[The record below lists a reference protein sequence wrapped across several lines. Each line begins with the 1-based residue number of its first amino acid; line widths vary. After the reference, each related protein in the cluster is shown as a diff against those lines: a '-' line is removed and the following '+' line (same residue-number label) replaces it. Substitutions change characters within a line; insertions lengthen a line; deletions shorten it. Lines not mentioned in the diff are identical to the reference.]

1 MKIITQSVLIAFIS
15 TLAFSS
21 AIGQVTTPCS
31 TDDANK
37 KMETLYPEEVRKAKE
52 QLEIE
57 TLEFAQRK
65 SVNSVIYTIPVV
77 FHILHTYGS
86 ENISDA
92 QVQDAITVLNRDYS
106 KQNADTANIVS
117 AFQGIAANVGIV
129 FKLAKLDPNGNCTNG
144 IDRIYSPLT
153 NVGSDDTKLNLWPR
167 NKYLN
172 IWVVKNIS
180 SGAAG
185 YSMYPS
191 SVQGPGGSQVDG
203 VMILSTYVGSIGTS
217 SASRSRS
224 LTHEVGHW
232 LNLAHCWG
240 SSNSPGAASNCST
253 DDNVSDTPN
262 TIGWTSC
269 NLNGASC
276 GSAIDNVQNYMEYS
290 YCSNMFTNGQKT
302 RMLAAL
308 TSNTASRSNLWS
320 SSNLIATG
328 VNTTTVCAP
337 VADFYTETPQVCVNS
352 NINFI
357 ENTNLAAAT
366 SWSWTFPGGTPAS
379 STAQFPTVQ
388 YATPGTYSVSLTV
401 TNANGSSSVTKNAY
415 VNVQPATADIS
426 SPNFSEGFESLVI
439 NAASNWTI
447 NNVDGGNAWGIT
459 SNAAYS
465 GSKSIKL
472 TNINS
477 TPGSIDEF
485 ITPSIDLTQFVNPKL
500 YYRIAY
506 ASLTGTAGVDYQS
519 NAMQILSSV
528 DCGKTWGNRRAYT
541 ENTMST
547 TADQDAAFTPTSQNQ
562 WRLDNINLAL
572 FATYSNIQ
580 FKFRFEAGE
589 GNNIYIDDINISGT
603 TELTEL
609 EALKNNFRIFPN
621 PAENDAV
628 VYFTTESNAQVNVK
642 VYDVLGK
649 EVYANNMGE
658 LNGGNHNLILN
669 KTILNASGVY
679 FVQLTVNDQVLSKK
693 FILK

>member
-1 MKIITQSVLIAFIS
+1 MKIITQSVLVALIS
-15 TLAFSS
+15 ALCFSS
-21 AIGQVTTPCS
+21 SIAQVTTPCS

-37 KMETLYPEEVRKAKE
+37 KMETLYPNEVRNAKE

-57 TLEFAQRK
+57 TSEFSQRK
-65 SVNSVIYTIPVV
+65 SVSSVIYTIPVV

-92 QVQDAITVLNRDYS
+92 QVEDAITVLNRDYN
-106 KQNADTANIVS
+106 KQNADTANIVA

-129 FKLAKLDPNGNCTNG
+129 FKLAKLDPQGNCTNG

-153 NVGSDDTKLNLWPR
+153 NIGDDDAKLNVWPR

-191 SVQGPGGSQVDG
+191 SVQGANGAQVDG
-203 VMILSTYVGSIGTS
+203 VMILSNYVGSIGTS
-217 SASRSRS
+217 NASHSRS

-240 SSNSPGAASNCST
+240 NSNSPGAASNCST

-276 GSAIDNVQNYMEYS
+276 GSALDNVQNYMEYS

-302 RMLAAL
+302 RLLAAL
-308 TSNTASRSNLWS
+308 NSSTASRSSLWS
-320 SSNLIATG
+320 NSNLTATG
-328 VNTTTVCAP
+328 VNTTVVCAP
-337 VADFYTETPQVCVNS
+337 AADFFTLTPQVCVNS
-352 NINFI
+352 SINFV
-357 ENTNLAAAT
+357 ENTNLAPAT
-366 SWSWTFPGGTPAS
+366 GWSWTFPGGTPAS
-379 STAQFPTVQ
+379 STDQFPSVQ

-401 TNANGSSSVTKNAY
+401 TNANGSSSVTKNSY
-415 VNVQPATADIS
+415 INVLPSTADITVPS
-426 SPNFSEGFESLVI
+426 FVEGFENLTI
-439 NAASNWTI
+439 NASSNWAI
-447 NNVDGGNAWGIT
+447 NNVDGGSAWAIT
-459 SNAAYS
+459 SNAAYT
-465 GSKSIKL
+465 GTKSMKL
-472 TNINS
+472 TNINN

-500 YYRIAY
+500 TYRISY
-506 ASLTGTAGVDYQS
+506 ASLTGTPGVDYQS
-519 NAMQILSSV
+519 NAMQVLSSV
-528 DCGKTWGNRRAYT
+528 DCGKTWGIRKSYT
-541 ENTMST
+541 EATMST
-547 TADQDAAFTPTSQNQ
+547 TADQNAAFTPTAQSQ
-562 WRLDNINLAL
+562 WRLDVVSLAL
-572 FATYSNIQ
+572 FSTYTNIQ

-589 GNNIYIDDINISGT
+589 GNNIYIDDINIDHT
-603 TELTEL
+603 TSLSEL
-609 EALKNNFRIFPN
+609 EILNDNFRIYPN
-621 PAENDAV
+621 PADNDAV
-628 VYFTTESNAQVNVK
+628 VYFTTETNAPVSVK

-649 EVYANNMGE
+649 EVYFNNLGE
-658 LNGGNHNLILN
+658 LNAGNHNLILN
-669 KTILNASGVY
+669 KTLLNSSGVY
-679 FVQLTVNDQVLSKK
+679 FVQLTINDQVLSKK